1 MIASTDCIII
11 MGQRGC
17 GKSYLAKGVQSIWP
31 RRVVIDSLNEYT
43 EGTIVHNFHDFA
55 DTLMHF
61 KAEGTEKFVL
71 VYQFNFESHVSEN
84 EFNEILRLCY
94 YFGNLQVVIEEV
106 QLYSSTHNL
115 PKNLKNALLT
125 GRHQNLSLLFTSQRP
140 GEVNKTI
147 ISQCSHSFIGLTKE
161 GNDLKYL
168 VNTLGKEA
176 EKAALLQ
183 DRRFLY
189 FSKTGVSEIS
199 NDF

>member
-1 MIASTDCIII
+1 

-17 GKSYLAKGVQSIWP
+17 GKSFLAKRVQSLWP

-43 EGTIVHNFHDFA
+43 EGTIVHNFRDFA
-55 DTLMHF
+55 DMLYHF
-61 KAEGTEKFVL
+61 KEVDQKEFVL
-71 VYQFNFESHVSEN
+71 VYQFNFESHISES
-84 EFNEILRLCY
+84 EFNEIIRVCY
-94 YFGNLQVVIEEV
+94 YFANIQIVIEEV

-125 GRHQNLSLLFTSQRP
+125 GRHQNISLLFTSQRP

-161 GNDLKYL
+161 GNDLNYL
-168 VNTLGKEA
+168 KNTLGNEVL
-176 EKAALLQ
+176 KASNLPA
-183 DRRFLY
+183 RRFLY
-189 FSKTGVSEIS
+189 FSENGVSEIS